1 MKQVGYHEEVK
12 GNKSMMSHCVA
23 SVPGSLAPSNS
34 VLHWIDSAE
43 NEIGVWKSA
52 GEQDNEVM
60 PTRLFRA
67 GNLF

>member
-1 MKQVGYHEEVK
+1 
-12 GNKSMMSHCVA
+12 MSHCMA
-23 SVPGSLAPSNS
+23 SVRDSLVPSYS
-34 VLHWIDSAE
+34 VLHWINSAE

-52 GEQDNEVM
+52 GEQDDEVI